1 MDEYRYIE
9 KIKTTGSTYMCAS
22 GLTRDT
28 NNQDMQHVVAMA
40 NYAFHM
46 RIAMEIL
53 NAHCFNHFKLK
64 IGGYVIMR

>member
-1 MDEYRYIE
+1 
-9 KIKTTGSTYMCAS
+9 MCAS